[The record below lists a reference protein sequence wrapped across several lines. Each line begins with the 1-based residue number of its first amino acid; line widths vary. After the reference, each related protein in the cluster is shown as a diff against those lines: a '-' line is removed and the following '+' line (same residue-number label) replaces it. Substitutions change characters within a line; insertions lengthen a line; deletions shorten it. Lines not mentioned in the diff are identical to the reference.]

1 MLKPT
6 VALLVLCFSFPALL
20 TASELNDSGRSAYRE
35 LLSAQQHLLQSELNQ
50 HRSRLNSFEELLAG
64 GHASWLEV
72 QRQRLKT
79 QTMEVQVELLNQLT
93 ASVDQAQQSRPDES
107 IFDGMLDSRGK
118 LLFTDLQLK
127 TGSPNHAVESAMLQQ
142 FMAQTQQN
150 VAEAYK
156 KPVANQMEFAAA
168 HQALATEFQNWMQD
182 HSETASSGSAQGT
195 SQISRELLAAS
206 RKQCEVNDQM
216 IELMLVRERDRLQ
229 KVNELFA
236 ENMTSSKDI
245 EILYGRI
252 NELLTLQ
259 QSQKRVMEYL
269 MQQQPSPVTEQASS
283 IERSLTQEIQFQFE
297 IHEARFQLASSNL
310 EAGLLRE
317 ILSRLE
323 VAAAKTANQQNSRL
337 GNSLAIGQQNEI
349 NSYRHKIQ
357 MMELKSEF
365 AQCRIDVLKAQG
377 DSGKFFEVSLADEPE
392 HSSGLAGLSAA
403 ASPASLI
410 NVLTVAGHTSV
421 PLPSA
426 LLDRTFDPFPF
437 AFQSHRNQFQSV
449 SLTRRSSVS
458 YSSSLPK
465 ISGSSSIL
473 SSRYQSIL
481 SSRRSSS
488 SISNSSLYSNRTSS
502 HYRPA
507 RTLGRAYQFGV
518 IRSDLRPFLN
528 VGQPP
533 WYFPGSATN
542 LRTQQLRTDSRF
554 STFGV
559 SGNQLLRSTQFT
571 DLYGR

>member
-1 MLKPT
+1 MLKLT
-6 VALLVLCFSFPALL
+6 VAVLVLCFSFPALL
-20 TASELNDSGRSAYRE
+20 SAGELNNPGGSAYQD
-35 LLSAQQHLLQSELNQ
+35 LLSAQQQMLQSELNQ
-50 HRSRLNSFEELLAG
+50 HRTRLSSFEELLAG

-79 QTMEVQVELLNQLT
+79 QTMEAQVDLLNQLA
-93 ASVDQAQQSRPDES
+93 ASVEQARQSRPGES

-127 TGSPNHAVESAMLQQ
+127 TGSSDLAAESALFQQ
-142 FMAQTQQN
+142 FMAQSQQN
-150 VAEAYK
+150 VVEAYK
-156 KPVANQMEFAAA
+156 KPVANQMQFAAA
-168 HQALATEFQNWMQD
+168 HQALAAEFQNWMQD
-182 HSETASSGSAQGT
+182 HGEADNGDAAQGT
-195 SQISRELLAAS
+195 SQISEELLAAS
-206 RKQCEVNDQM
+206 RKQCEVHDQM
-216 IELMLVRERDRLQ
+216 LELTLVRERDRLQ

-236 ENMTSSKDI
+236 ENMTSSRDI
-245 EILYGRI
+245 DILKSRI
-252 NELLTLQ
+252 NELLVMQ
-259 QSQKRVMEYL
+259 QYQQRVMDYL
-269 MQQQPSPVTEQASS
+269 MQQQPSPAIELESGV
-283 IERSLTQEIQFQFE
+283 ERSLTQEIQFQFE
-297 IHEARFQLASSNL
+297 LHEARFQQTSSNL

-323 VAAAKTANQQNSRL
+323 VAAAKTANQQGSRL
-337 GNSLAIGQQNEI
+337 SNTLAIGQQNEI
-349 NSYRHKIQ
+349 NGYRHKIR

-377 DSGKFFEVSLADEPE
+377 DSGKFFEVVIADEPAQ
-392 HSSGLAGLSAA
+392 SSGFAVGLSAA
-403 ASPASLI
+403 TSPASLI
-410 NVLTVAGHTSV
+410 NVLTVAGHKSA

-437 AFQSHRNQFQSV
+437 AFQSHRNQFQSA

-481 SSRRSSS
+481 SSRRSGS

-502 HYRPA
+502 HYRP

-542 LRTQQLRTDSRF
+542 LRTQQLRTNNRF